1 MFITDS
7 DGHRIACR
15 CVELHAGDASVS
27 GRASAFLSYLTVR
40 VGFIITEVIRGLSGN
55 ETLAD
60 LNS

>member
-1 MFITDS
+1 M
-7 DGHRIACR
+7 
-15 CVELHAGDASVS
+15 ELHASDAFVS
-27 GRASAFLSYLTVR
+27 GRVSAFLRYLTVR